1 MKEWVVGKK
10 QEGMR
15 VMDFLLLHIET
26 TSNKAL
32 KRQIEDG
39 SLRINGVLE
48 RFASRKL
55 RDKERITFT
64 EQPRKAVAHFDP
76 KDILYE
82 DEALLLYN
90 KPSGIS
96 CDPKGVLAHLSSY
109 NNRLKLVHRLDKDTS
124 GVLVLAKTDPALKAM
139 ETLFKERLVE
149 KEYHAIVKGIVPF
162 QTKIISNRL
171 GKVSEFSGQTLY
183 GTCGTSGLEAV
194 TRFSLIKKGKSNS
207 LVACFPETG
216 RTHQI
221 RVHLAE
227 LGFPILGDKLYGKE
241 VGRSWMPSRLLLHSH
256 RIQFAHPLKKD
267 MLEVLA
273 PTPLA
278 FEEALKRL

>member
-1 MKEWVVGKK
+1 MKEWVVSKK

-26 TSNKAL
+26 SSNKAL
-32 KRQIEDG
+32 KRKIEDG

-48 RFASRKL
+48 RFASCKL
-55 RDKERITFT
+55 REKDRIAFT
-64 EQPRKAVAHFDP
+64 DQPKKTIALFDP
-76 KDILYE
+76 QDILYE
-82 DEALLLYN
+82 DDALLLYN

-96 CDPKGVLAHLSSY
+96 CDAKGVLTHLSSY

-124 GVLVLAKTDPALKAM
+124 GVLVLAKTDPVLKAL
-139 ETLFKERLVE
+139 EALFKERLVE
-149 KEYHAIVKGIVPF
+149 KEYHAIVKGVVPF
-162 QTKIISNRL
+162 QTKTISNRL

-183 GTCGTSGLEAV
+183 GACGPSGLEAV
-194 TRFSLIKKGKSNS
+194 TRFSLLKKGKSSS

-256 RIQFAHPLKKD
+256 RIQFKHPFKR
-267 MLEVLA
+267 EVVQVVA
-273 PTPLA
+273 PLPA
-278 FEEALKRL
+278 VFEEALKRL